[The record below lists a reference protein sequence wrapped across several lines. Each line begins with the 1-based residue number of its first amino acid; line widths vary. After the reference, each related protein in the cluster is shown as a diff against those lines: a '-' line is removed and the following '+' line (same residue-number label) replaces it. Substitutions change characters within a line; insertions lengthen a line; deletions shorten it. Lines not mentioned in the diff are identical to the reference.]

1 MNYQISNKQLDT
13 ITYILFLAYENILD
27 TDKRD
32 YLLIKVNKML
42 EGYEKIS
49 SLALKKALDELDKMG
64 FSNIN
69 IDLDQPKEDK
79 LKVIVLAIYAINIFI
94 NTKENDFT
102 FELSLE
108 LLRDNVKK
116 ISPEII
122 KEVEIEASIR
132 AIFSKMV

>member
-1 MNYQISNKQLDT
+1 
-13 ITYILFLAYENILD
+13 LAYENILD

-42 EGYEKIS
+42 EGYEEIS

-64 FSNIN
+64 FSNIK